1 MINTTKKASEMIQE
15 AIKNQETT
23 PVIRI
28 FKQEGCCGSSLG
40 LMMDEVKEGDE
51 TITNRG
57 IQYVINKDLLYVERP
72 LKIDF
77 VEGPGGS
84 GFRVTSSLT
93 GRSGFGG
100 SCCG

>member
-1 MINTTKKASEMIQE
+1 MVNVTKKATEMIKD

-23 PVIRI
+23 PAIRI

-51 TITNRG
+51 TLTVRD
-57 IQYVINKDLLYVERP
+57 IQYVINKDLLFAERP
-72 LKIDF
+72 IKIDF

-93 GRSGFGG
+93 GVGG
-100 SCCG
+100 GCCG